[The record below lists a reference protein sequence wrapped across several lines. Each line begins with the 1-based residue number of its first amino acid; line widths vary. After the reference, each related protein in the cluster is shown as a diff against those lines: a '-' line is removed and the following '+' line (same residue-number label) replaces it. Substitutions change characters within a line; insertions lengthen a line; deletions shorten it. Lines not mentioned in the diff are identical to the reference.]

1 MVKQE
6 IVSDGS
12 GDTSA
17 GHSSTKYKLLR
28 IPQALTIGE
37 LARLMDVSAIDLI
50 KQLMRGGIMANVT
63 QVIDFDTAS
72 AVVPNFGFRAVL
84 NKISPIGTEPK
95 TQNDTEGD
103 LASLRSR
110 SPVVAILGHVD
121 HGKTTI
127 LDAIRTTR
135 VAGQEAGGITQ
146 HIGAYQAIYK
156 DKTITFLDTPGHEA
170 FTAMRARGAHVT
182 DIAVL
187 VVAADDGIMPQT
199 VEAIAHI
206 KAANVP
212 IVVAMNKIDLPS
224 ADIDK
229 VKRQLAEQELLIE
242 EWGGE
247 VILAPVSGKTGEGL
261 NDLMESILLVAE
273 VAELRA
279 DPSLPASGVV
289 VEAKLDKSK
298 GTLVTMLVKSGTLAV
313 GDYVVVGTTCGKVRA
328 LINHVGKQVAEA
340 GPSVPVEILGL
351 NGLPQ
356 AGDRFVVADSEYVG
370 KALAEERKRN
380 EDSNRQGVTL
390 EDMVSKIHM
399 GDTRELL
406 LVIKADV
413 QGSVEAI
420 KHSLV
425 QLNTEKTQVSI
436 VHSASGGVTE
446 GDIFLATASKAIVIG
461 FNTRLET
468 GARRAAE
475 KSGVEIR
482 LYRVIYELI
491 EDISRA
497 LEGLLDP
504 TNVEVVEGH
513 ATIREVFS
521 QGNRRKLAGV
531 YVNDGRVVRNG
542 MTRVSRNGK
551 IIYEGPIASL
561 KHFKENVREMG
572 TNMECGIAFEGFND
586 IEEGDTIEVYRLEQ
600 SK

>member
-6 IVSDGS
+6 TVSDGS
-12 GDTSA
+12 GDTGA

-28 IPQALTIGE
+28 LPQVLTIGE
-37 LARLMDVSAIDLI
+37 LAKSMDVSVIDLI

-63 QVIDFDTAS
+63 QAIDFATAS
-72 AVVPNFGFRAVL
+72 ALAPNFGFRAVL
-84 NKISPIGTEPK
+84 NKVSPVGTEPK
-95 TQNDTEGD
+95 TQNDAEGD
-103 LASLRSR
+103 LATLRPR

-127 LDAIRTTR
+127 LDAIRTAR
-135 VAGQEAGGITQ
+135 VADQEAGGITQ

-212 IVVAMNKIDLPS
+212 IIVAMNKIDLPN
-224 ADIDK
+224 ADTDK
-229 VKRQLAEQELLIE
+229 VKRQLSEQELLIE

-247 VILAPVSGKTGEGL
+247 VILVPVSGKTGEGL

-273 VAELRA
+273 VAELKA
-279 DPSLPASGVV
+279 DPDLPASGVV
-289 VEAKLDKSK
+289 VESKLDKSK
-298 GTLVTMLVKSGTLAV
+298 GTLVTMLVKSGTLAI
-313 GDYVVVGTTCGKVRA
+313 GDYVVVGTTYGKVRA
-328 LINHVGKQVAEA
+328 LINHIGRQVPEA

-351 NGLPQ
+351 NELPQ
-356 AGDRFVVADSEYVG
+356 AGDRFAVVDSERAG
-370 KALAEERKRN
+370 RTLAEERKYN
-380 EDSNRQGVTL
+380 ENSNRQGVTL
-390 EDMVSKIHM
+390 EEMVSKIHI

-446 GDIFLATASKAIVIG
+446 GDVFLAAASKAIIIG

-468 GARRAAE
+468 GARLAAE

-482 LYRVIYELI
+482 LYRIIYELI
-491 EDISRA
+491 EDISRT

-504 TNVEVVEGH
+504 TNVEVIEGH
-513 ATIREVFS
+513 ATIRAVFS

-542 MTRVSRNGK
+542 MTRVSRNGE
-551 IIYEGPIASL
+551 IIYEGPIDSL
-561 KHFKENVREMG
+561 RHFKENVREMG
-572 TNMECGIAFEGFND
+572 ANTECGIAFDGFND